1 MTISDREKRLL
12 IVWAAVMGLGLIYWL
27 ASSSGT
33 STAKI
38 AAPVD
43 SIERSERRLS
53 NLRASLA
60 TVSGKEAVLH
70 QVQTELADRE
80 KGLIPGDTA
89 EQAQAQLLQI
99 ARRVAKAQ
107 TPPLEIRQS
116 ELAQPRTYGD
126 AYGQVTVSV
135 TIDCRIDELIDLMAS
150 LSQQPELIATD
161 DIRLN
166 NANPKSKAMAARL
179 TISGLVPRK
188 LVPEKKAA
196 PRGVQL

>member
-12 IVWAAVMGLGLIYWL
+12 IVWAVVMALGLIYWF
-27 ASSSGT
+27 AGSSGS

-43 SIERSERRLS
+43 SIERAEKRLA
-53 NLRASLA
+53 NVRTSLA
-60 TVSGKEAVLH
+60 TVSGKEAVLR
-70 QVQTELADRE
+70 QVQAELAGRE

-99 ARRVAKAQ
+99 ARRIAKAQ

-116 ELAQPRTYGD
+116 ELGQSRTYGD

-135 TIDCRIDELIDLMAS
+135 TMDSRIDELINLLAT
-150 LSQQPELIATD
+150 LSQQPEIIVTD
-161 DIRLN
+161 DIRFGMS
-166 NANPKSKAMAARL
+166 NPKSKAMGVRL
-179 TISGLVPRK
+179 TISGIVPRR
-188 LVPEKKAA
+188 LVPEKKG
-196 PRGVQL
+196 PQRGVQL